1 MKTYLVGGAVRDR
14 ILGLKVHDRDFVV
27 TGATPEMM
35 LERGFRQVGK
45 DFPVFLHP
53 ETHEEY
59 ALART
64 EKKSG
69 HGYGGFICDFSP
81 DITIEEDLS
90 RRDLTI
96 NAMAM
101 DEDGNIV
108 DPWGGM
114 SDLKKHLLRHTSP
127 AFEEDVYEA
136 LVAALFL
143 DGGEEACASFI
154 ERTLFVHVD
163 PELAERP
170 LDTKSKLQQYTQH
183 TLHCA
188 PEYQLIDDENFTE
201 MNDGYVLEPWQ
212 KCAVDYAMYV
222 PDFDTAPYIK
232 PAGEWNT
239 AEIVCKG
246 NFIQAYVNGVLMNEA
261 HFDRSEGPI
270 ALQSEGGPLEIR
282 NVFLTPLKD

>member
-127 AFEEDVYEA
+127 AFEEDPLRV
-136 LVAALFL
+136 LRVARFAARFAPLGFTVATGTMEL
-143 DGGEEACASFI
+143 IKDGEE
-154 ERTLFVHVD
+154 R
-163 PELAERP
+163 R
-170 LDTKSKLQQYTQH
+170 
-183 TLHCA
+183 
-188 PEYQLIDDENFTE
+188 
-201 MNDGYVLEPWQ
+201 
-212 KCAVDYAMYV
+212 
-222 PDFDTAPYIK
+222 
-232 PAGEWNT
+232 
-239 AEIVCKG
+239 
-246 NFIQAYVNGVLMNEA
+246 
-261 HFDRSEGPI
+261 
-270 ALQSEGGPLEIR
+270 ALLSCP
-282 NVFLTPLKD
+282 